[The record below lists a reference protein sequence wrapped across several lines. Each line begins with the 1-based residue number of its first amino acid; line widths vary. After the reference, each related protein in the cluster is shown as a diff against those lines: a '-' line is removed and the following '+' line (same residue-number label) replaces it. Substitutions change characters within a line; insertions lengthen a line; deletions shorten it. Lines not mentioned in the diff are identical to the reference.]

1 MKRTNRIFII
11 LTFLFSNFFA
21 LSFISCP
28 QNAQTTEEN
37 AQTTE
42 NNLNAN
48 SVELGDYSLLLSS
61 AKINTENKYVAHSI
75 EFNGQDVLTY
85 NFEWNSELKHAV
97 WSGFYFDSDLIKT
110 GTNADGS
117 KVIRSD
123 RMSENLLYE
132 KGGTYGFQPDPNVEN
147 SDLAYN
153 HRGDGYDRGHIIGSA
168 DRLYN
173 QDANNQT
180 FYYTN
185 MSPQIGDFNQGFWG
199 KVENKVRD
207 LSKNALSS
215 GYEKVYITK
224 GGDTKNLLKNFSG
237 TPRESDGTPTTD
249 ANGFSS
255 KGLAV
260 PSAYYIVMLAE
271 KKSDDTSSAENY
283 ITLGFYIPHKGDLT
297 KSPTNSE
304 IQNYIYSIDY
314 IENQTGLD
322 FFCNLIDSVENEV
335 ESRSKETCISSWT
348 W

>member
-1 MKRTNRIFII
+1 MKRTNKIFLI
-11 LTFLFSNFFA
+11 LSFFFLNFFA

-28 QNAQTTEEN
+28 QNAQTTEKN
-37 AQTTE
+37 TQTIE

-48 SVELGDYSLLLSS
+48 SVELGDYSWLLSS

-75 EFNGQDVLTY
+75 EINGQNVLTY

-117 KVIRSD
+117 KVTRSD
-123 RMSENLLYE
+123 KMSSLYE
-132 KGGTYGFQPDPNVEN
+132 NGGTYGFQPDPNVEN
-147 SDLAYN
+147 SDLASN
-153 HRGDGYDRGHIIGSA
+153 HKGDGYDRGHIIGSA

-199 KVENKVRD
+199 QVENKVRN
-207 LSKNALSS
+207 LSENALSS

-224 GGDTKNLLKNFSG
+224 GGNTKNLLKNFTG
-237 TPRESDGTPTTD
+237 TSREYDGTPTTD

-271 KKSDDTSSAENY
+271 KNSAATSDTENY
-283 ITLGFYIPHKGDLT
+283 ITLGFYIPHQEGLT
-297 KSPTNSE
+297 KSPSISE
-304 IQNYIYSIDY
+304 IQKYVYSIDY

-322 FFCNLIDSVENEV
+322 FFCNLLDSVENEV
-335 ESRSKETCISSWT
+335 ESRSKKTCISSWT